1 MVIIPTEY
9 QDKVRRIGDRQVHV
23 DISLVYDDNIEDVE
37 SSKNSKK

>member
-9 QDKVRRIGDRQVHV
+9 HDKVRRIGDRQVHV
-23 DISLVYDDNIEDVE
+23 DIFLVYDDNIEDVE